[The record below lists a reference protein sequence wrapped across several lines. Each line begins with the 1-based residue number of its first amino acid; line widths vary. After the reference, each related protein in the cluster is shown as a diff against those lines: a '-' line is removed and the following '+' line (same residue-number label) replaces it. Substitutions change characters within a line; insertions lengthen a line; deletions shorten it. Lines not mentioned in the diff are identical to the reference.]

1 MHGCSSRTSEA
12 SGHPGA
18 KLYRGLAYTG
28 PVSGDGSSTSR
39 CCPWPHSE
47 LGVETQH
54 EKECVV
60 ARPDNHVP
68 GGGVGLNND
77 VGIIVSQSYRVHPG
91 DGFQD
96 KARPLYHCKAAP
108 KTAGAHGSC
117 VQCNNFW
124 PSVHKTPTVVIENQG
139 VPREETLSV

>member
-54 EKECVV
+54 EKEGVV

-77 VGIIVSQSYRVHPG
+77 VGTIVSQSYRVHPG
-91 DGFQD
+91 DGSRIKLGHSITVKQLQRLQELM
-96 KARPLYHCKAAP
+96 AAASNVIICGLLYIRPL
-108 KTAGAHGSC
+108 
-117 VQCNNFW
+117 Q
-124 PSVHKTPTVVIENQG
+124 
-139 VPREETLSV
+139 